1 MKNILF
7 IASEAVPFIKTGG
20 LADVVGSLP
29 KCFDKQYFDVRVM
42 IPKYLCI
49 KESFRN
55 EMKYVNHF
63 YMDYLGQNRYV
74 GILEYE
80 YEGVTFYFIDNESY
94 FWGDRPYGDWYYDL
108 EKFSFFCKAALSS
121 LPVIGFKPDV
131 IHCHDWQTG
140 LPYAI
145 MGGTHITDLRTG
157 AVSGVMAKYLAK
169 QNSRVLSVV
178 GAGAQ
183 GFTSMEMTMLAI
195 GTIEQVRVCDL
206 SEDRVRSFIEKA
218 KGRFPKATF
227 LQCKSNAEALQGA
240 DIVLYAT
247 SASAPIL
254 EGSNVPEGA
263 TVICVSEKLTPKTIS
278 MFDGWYVDFTE
289 CAIERY
295 NADGRHAAQ
304 LRGMPYEDLTQQMV
318 TGEIGEVITGAIP
331 GRQNDKQRLLA
342 ASVGMSIEDV
352 ICADA
357 VFKAAQRQNLGLV
370 VDFENL

>member
-1 MKNILF
+1 MKQGQVRILNEQQVQQLITAPQTLELIETVF
-7 IASEAVPFIKTGG
+7 RYWAEGKTVNPVKLSLQIAPYHEGHINSMPSYIEPGDLCGVK
-20 LADVVGSLP
+20 VVSVFQDNMRDHQLP
-29 KCFDKQYFDVRVM
+29 TT
-42 IPKYLCI
+42 
-49 KESFRN
+49 
-55 EMKYVNHF
+55 
-63 YMDYLGQNRYV
+63 LGTI
-74 GILEYE
+74 IL
-80 YEGVTFYFIDNESY
+80 
-94 FWGDRPYGDWYYDL
+94 
-108 EKFSFFCKAALSS
+108 
-121 LPVIGFKPDV
+121 
-131 IHCHDWQTG
+131 HDPQTG
-140 LPYAI
+140 LPYSI

-206 SEDRVRSFIEKA
+206 SEDRVHSFIEKA